1 MPRYH
6 LTFPDYRP
14 VLLAPDQ
21 PSPIGGTWRPAKYTE
36 IGGQVHFGLACE
48 QAGPT
53 FNGHRC
59 RCVAVG
65 AGPDRVGITGPATR
79 RPIPE
84 EKGAAMRQ
92 GD

>member
-6 LTFPDYRP
+6 LAYPDYRP

-36 IGGQVHFGLACE
+36 IGGQIHFGLACE

-59 RCVAVG
+59 CGFRFPGGHLADVLAARVAWV
-65 AGPDRVGITGPATR
+65 DEVT
-79 RPIPE
+79 E
-84 EKGAAMRQ
+84 
-92 GD
+92 